1 MPMASLSRW
10 TMSYFAA
17 ALAFLLAAEAFAVT
31 GIGYPAAGLAEPA
44 TLVLVHLVAIGWLSL
59 AMAGA
64 LLQFV
69 PVLVSRPLA
78 FSRLALPVLFALVA
92 GLILLCAGFDPT
104 KGQYTPAVWAGLRAG
119 GLATVLLL
127 GGAVALLAW
136 RRRA

>member
-17 ALAFLLAAEAFAVT
+17 ALAFLLAAEAFAIAGV
-31 GIGYPAAGLAEPA
+31 GYPATGLGDPA
-44 TLVLVHLVAIGWLSL
+44 TLVLVHLVAVGWLSL

-78 FSRLALPVLFALVA
+78 FPPPGPPPIR
-92 GLILLCAGFDPT
+92 
-104 KGQYTPAVWAGLRAG
+104 RAG
-119 GLATVLLL
+119 
-127 GGAVALLAW
+127 
-136 RRRA
+136 RRPARPCAAAG